1 MLIEVLKDMQNAQA
15 AEAVKKLASPIVIE
29 GRHCYLGVGQNWC
42 LLNMA
47 IKKDVEV
54 CRSV

>member
-1 MLIEVLKDMQNAQA
+1 MLIEVLKDIQNAQA
-15 AEAVKKLASPIVIE
+15 AEAVKKLASSIAIE

-47 IKKDVEV
+47 IKNG
-54 CRSV
+54 C